1 MLGVLHFIWRPYR
14 DWVLLLQSVCLCSSL
29 SCLTPSSA
37 PLAKTR
43 KKFID
48 LNTLLPTHLSWP
60 EKYPGGHPMWG
71 VCPELV
77 YPSTSTLHTQ
87 SSLAE
92 AQPTAGHAHFFLSV
106 IDSSLLDPEHRQ
118 PCPSQS
124 GPGHTWSWSQNVR
137 AGKTHGDCF
146 TSEETEDLIDQKKK
160 KKLPVQSHTFN
171 QGLALGF
178 FYRGWLCL
186 ATLQDQVSTFL
197 LTSTMWALL
206 PFSDGDDD
214 NNHASSL
221 FLQFSALYI

>member
-14 DWVLLLQSVCLCSSL
+14 DWVLLLRSVCLCSSL

-92 AQPTAGHAHFFLSV
+92 AQPTAGHARFSFLSV

-160 KKLPVQSHTFN
+160 KVTCSKS
-171 QGLALGF
+171 
-178 FYRGWLCL
+178 
-186 ATLQDQVSTFL
+186 
-197 LTSTMWALL
+197 
-206 PFSDGDDD
+206 
-214 NNHASSL
+214 
-221 FLQFSALYI
+221 YI